1 MKRKYAVYSIIFAVS
16 MLIGTQAIEVV
27 DANPLSRGLPNQG
40 EFGVTIETPSNNTI
54 FKKSN
59 IPLNFTISYNEQWN
73 SYPYWCSYASIA
85 SIEVYLN
92 GNLSIQ
98 HTSHQVDYY
107 LNGTKTTYANQ
118 NDQNN
123 YSDWVNQTSSGQHIL
138 NVTAHFTI
146 QYHDNTMSYS
156 YPKVVSKI
164 VYFTVEQQ
172 EPSASTMP
180 SSATELLSNSIP
192 ILTITTVIVIVVVAS
207 ISLVYFKKHKPNTE
221 SDKKP

>member
-1 MKRKYAVYSIIFAVS
+1 MMRRTALFAVILAIS
-16 MLIGTQAIEVV
+16 ILIGIQAVEVV
-27 DANPLSRGLPNQG
+27 GANPLSLGLPNQG

-59 IPLNFTISYNEQWN
+59 IPLNFTISYTQQWN

-85 SIEVYLN
+85 SIEVYLD

-107 LNGTKTTYANQ
+107 LNGTKTTYARQ

-123 YSDWVNQTSSGQHIL
+123 YSDWVNQTSSGQHML

-156 YPKVVSKI
+156 YPKVISKL

-180 SSATELLSNSIP
+180 SSATDLLSNSMP
-192 ILTITTVIVIVVVAS
+192 ILTIAIVIVIVAVACVS
-207 ISLVYFKKHKPNTE
+207 MVYFKRRKGKQ
-221 SDKKP
+221 